1 MRIGGVHDIL
11 TPGDSRHQYSTS
23 WRHEVAKAIKDT
35 GDAVS
40 QGSADDD
47 IYLQMTYLKYSE
59 NENISR
65 AFMELELDQVN
76 ESPLMVIHNA
86 NKIFSSIGSSCT
98 SARIDALLLCPD
110 LTYADIAR
118 AYNQSVPT
126 IRMYE
131 RLFFN
136 VRDDEGRLKGSK
148 GLVEYFA
155 NRGLPSLRDPSDFR
169 THWRIVAFES
179 GHGALLNLWGW
190 PVGDI
195 VPTFTDFESSSHLL
209 RLVFRNVE
217 GALRTG
223 RGLDSKALSSIFSD
237 IHHKFAEYRDK
248 GMLSASEATSEEHL
262 IIQLLE
268 LMMPERIMPS
278 EEHKQGQQKA
288 LGDRLAGLR
297 STSGTS
303 EEATNLDFIQSQLET
318 K

>member
-1 MRIGGVHDIL
+1 MRIGGAYEIL

-23 WRHEVAKAIKDT
+23 WRHEAAKAVKDT
-35 GDAVS
+35 GDSTCQALE
-40 QGSADDD
+40 DDEV
-47 IYLQMTYLKYSE
+47 YLQMLYLKYIE
-59 NENISR
+59 NEDISN
-65 AFMELELDQVN
+65 AFTELELDQSIVT
-76 ESPLMVIHNA
+76 PLLLVHNA
-86 NKIFSSIGSSCT
+86 NKIFSSIGTSCT

-118 AYNQSVPT
+118 AFNQDVLT
-126 IRMYE
+126 VRMYE
-131 RLFFN
+131 KLFFN
-136 VRDDEGRLKGSK
+136 VRDKEGKLLGSK
-148 GLVEYFA
+148 GLIEYFA
-155 NRGLPSLRDPSDFR
+155 NRGLPTLRDPSDFR

-190 PVGDI
+190 PEGDI
-195 VPTFTDFESSSHLL
+195 VPTFTDFESSRSLI

-248 GMLSASEATSEEHL
+248 GMLSSTEATSLEHL
-262 IIQLLE
+262 AVQLLE
-268 LMMPERIMPS
+268 LMQPERIQPS
-278 EEHKQGQQKA
+278 EEAKQGQQKV

-297 STSGTS
+297 STSGTA
-303 EEATNLDFIQSQLET
+303 EEATNLKFINSQLE